1 MEDGDRKIGFVIVV
15 ILAITFIFIGGAF
28 IYKHGS
34 DPLEKRNPLYF
45 ALGIA
50 FAGAGG
56 QIISG
61 IAQAILVPPHIRNQI
76 NDIKFKGKLF

>member
-1 MEDGDRKIGFVIVV
+1 MENKKVGLVIIVL
-15 ILAITFIFIGGAF
+15 LAAIFIFTGGAF
-28 IYKHGS
+28 IYKHS
-34 DPLEKRNPLYF
+34 KDPMESRNPLYL

-61 IAQAILVPPHIRNQI
+61 IAQAILVPPHIRTHI
-76 NDIKFKGKLF
+76 NEIKFRGKLL